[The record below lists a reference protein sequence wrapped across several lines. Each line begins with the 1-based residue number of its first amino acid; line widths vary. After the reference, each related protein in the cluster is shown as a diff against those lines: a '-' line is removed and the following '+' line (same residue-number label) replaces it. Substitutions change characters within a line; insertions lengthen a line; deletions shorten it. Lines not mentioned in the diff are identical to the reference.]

1 MIANDLKEKCVS
13 NWKLMTV
20 MEKYFQDDVNPLR
33 DGVQVAYQKGFI
45 RGIQKTPRIFS
56 DNDLRFIR
64 DALLFVQQ
72 GLYESVDNNVNIL
85 IDKIDNILDKE
96 DK

>member
-1 MIANDLKEKCVS
+1 MIANDLKEKGVS

-20 MEKYFQDDVNPLR
+20 CENYFKNDVNPLK
-33 DGVQVAYQKGFI
+33 DSVQVAYQKGFV
-45 RGIQKTPRIFS
+45 RGVQKSPRPFS

-64 DALLFVQQ
+64 DALLFAQQ
-72 GLYESVDNNVNIL
+72 GMCESVDNKVNIL
-85 IDKIDNILDKE
+85 IDKIDEILDKE